1 MITKSQYA
9 AYRLDQHPDQRQ
21 LALKK
26 MHDDSEANRQ
36 LQVYHALR
44 QALLDGELQPG
55 QRLKIRD
62 LAEHYAASTMPVRA
76 ALQRLVA
83 EGALRSAPQR
93 SVQVPVLR
101 GEEYQQL
108 LSVRLALEPMAA
120 AQALPRLT
128 PDERAALGALVQRM
142 ARALSQQDAADYLRG
157 NADFHPRLYRAC
169 GNPVLMR
176 LIEGLWLQVGPVFT
190 QLFNDQR
197 LHAGLNTAHEA
208 AWAAL
213 QADDSQALA
222 RAIHD
227 DLADCGELLAHLL
240 P

>member
-1 MITKSQYA
+1 
-9 AYRLDQHPDQRQ
+9 
-21 LALKK
+21 
-26 MHDDSEANRQ
+26 
-36 LQVYHALR
+36 
-44 QALLDGELQPG
+44 
-55 QRLKIRD
+55 
-62 LAEHYAASTMPVRA
+62 
-76 ALQRLVA
+76 
-83 EGALRSAPQR
+83 
-93 SVQVPVLR
+93 
-101 GEEYQQL
+101 
-108 LSVRLALEPMAA
+108 
-120 AQALPRLT
+120 
-128 PDERAALGALVQRM
+128 
-142 ARALSQQDAADYLRG
+142 
-157 NADFHPRLYRAC
+157 
-169 GNPVLMR
+169 MR